1 SDRVYRSSCFSVFH
15 VSKRSMSMLKVDQLR
30 FSYGSKRVLDGI
42 TFSVGAGDFIGIV
55 GPNGSGKTT
64 LLKLLQRLNHP
75 VGGKIEFRD
84 KNLESYS
91 SRELAREI
99 ACVAQRPFFAFP
111 FLAEQF
117 VFLGRTPYLNFLKR
131 ETSVD
136 RNALKEAMRQTDTLH
151 LAQIPISQLSAG
163 ELQRVCIATA
173 LAQQPEILLLD
184 EPSSFLDLRQLA
196 RLSRLLFRLQNE
208 GATILCASHDLQF
221 LKKHSTRILLLD
233 EGRQIGFGAY
243 EEILSEETLRSLFDV
258 KEEFHAS

>member
-1 SDRVYRSSCFSVFH
+1 
-15 VSKRSMSMLKVDQLR
+15 MLSVDQLR
-30 FSYGSKRVLDGI
+30 YSYGSKRVLDGI
-42 TFSVGAGDFIGIV
+42 TFSVKTGDFIGIV

-64 LLKLLQRLNHP
+64 LLKLLQRIYHP
-75 VGGKIEFRD
+75 AEGKIEFHEKD
-84 KNLESYS
+84 LESYS

-99 ACVAQRPFFAFP
+99 ASVAQRPFFAFP

-117 VFLGRTPYLNFLKR
+117 VLLGRTPYLNFLKR
-131 ETSVD
+131 ETSADQNVV
-136 RNALKEAMRQTDTLH
+136 KQAMRQTDSLH
-151 LAQIPISQLSAG
+151 LADRPISQLSAG

-184 EPSSFLDLRQLA
+184 EPSSFLDLRQVA

-208 GATILCASHDLQF
+208 GITILCASHDLQF

-233 EGRQIGFGAY
+233 EGNQIGFGAY

-258 KEEFHAS
+258 EEEFHAW